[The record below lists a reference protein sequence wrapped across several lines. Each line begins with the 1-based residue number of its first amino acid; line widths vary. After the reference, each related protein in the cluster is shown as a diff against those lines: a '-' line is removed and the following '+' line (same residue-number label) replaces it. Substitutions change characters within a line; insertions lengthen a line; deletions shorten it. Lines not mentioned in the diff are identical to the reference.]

1 MHFDGVT
8 SPNMAYGTTSFDREG
23 DEYFY
28 DNDLTHS
35 TMQRSSHPPP
45 PTTDNSTIHRPLPP
59 TTDNSGTAQP
69 PSHPLPPSP
78 PTITNDSST
87 VQPSTTRPLPA
98 TNADAGYEI
107 MTPQEKNIKSLKKL
121 PQRKGSILRLQHLKQ
136 K

>member
-23 DEYFY
+23 DEHFY

-35 TMQRSSHPPP
+35 TMQLSSHPPP
-45 PTTDNSTIHRPLPP
+45 PTTDNSAIHRPLPP

-78 PTITNDSST
+78 PTTTDDSST

-107 MTPQEKNIKSLKKL
+107 MTPQEKKHQK
-121 PQRKGSILRLQHLKQ
+121 PQETTPEEGIYTEITTSEQ